1 MANRRFIDFPI
12 ASSVGDSDIVLIWQ
26 DGMNKQ
32 TTKGTLIQGAPTSLE
47 GLTDVDIAG
56 LINGQILQYN
66 STTGKWENV
75 DRTDINLSELGDVS
89 IVSPTNGQVL
99 VYNSSTSKWEN
110 SSGGYVPYTGAVTT
124 VDLGAQGLRAGY
136 IRFDTSVTSVPDEQ
150 GLMYWDASRS
160 TAALIM
166 NGVLQHIGQDTFFY
180 VKNSTGSSIAKGTS
194 VRFDGTDG
202 ASGHLKIAPFLAN
215 GTYPSNYFVGVT
227 AETIANGAFGQVM
240 HFGELDGIN
249 TSAYTAGALLYAST
263 TVAGGFQSTAPV
275 APNNIVLIAAA
286 INSKNNGTIL
296 VRPTYGSN
304 INTDEGVKITSGT
317 TGDLLQLQAGGLWE
331 NKTLAQV
338 IGSAYVPST
347 RTITI
352 NGTTQDLS
360 ANRTFNV
367 GTVTS
372 VGLSSATSGVTIGS
386 TPVIGSGTITIA
398 IATASGS
405 QNGLLSSTDWTTFNN
420 KQNAL
425 TNPVTGTGTTNYL
438 PKFTGTSTIG
448 NSQVFD
454 AATGV
459 GIGTTSVDSR
469 LTVNGQVR
477 VSDLTLQGFYQAR
490 TSDTAGA
497 GVFGGSSFVLRN
509 GATSEDLCFDVF
521 NRSTFVWY
529 TPVTIKNTGN
539 LLVGTTTDNG
549 ARLQVNGFSRF
560 DRGTLAFTLNPSYAG
575 GNVYSQLQSTGDLAL
590 ATGGDNNRVYI
601 NSSGNLG
608 LGVTPS
614 ASTWPTFEL
623 IGGNTI
629 TSFNSASVPAM
640 YLSSNAY
647 YDGGFKYK
655 ISSLSA
661 MTYAINANNGQFQWL
676 TAPSGTA
683 GNAITFTQA
692 MTLTSGGNLLVGTTT
707 DAGFKLNVNGNSKIF
722 GYLTL
727 DRTSIS
733 NVNGVDFLTAGAGN
747 WYIGSSA
754 VGGNTDLQFYNY
766 SANRVVMNISNTSG
780 NVGIGT
786 SSPANLLHL
795 TGAVATPS
803 LRLGSTS
810 LSFYWDIGR
819 ENLTTG
825 DFVFNNASGGASSER
840 MRITA
845 GGNVLI
851 GTTTDAGFRL
861 DVNGTGRF
869 SGNVAIQSGSNAQ
882 ALQLYNRALDNVYSG
897 IYFKTNDGV
906 TDQSVILNERIG
918 TNGANLLFYTK
929 ADGGGLTER
938 MRITSGG
945 YLKASNTGNYF
956 NSSQGYHELRSN
968 NASSAVAIIQHTGSD
983 AYGIYLNF
991 TTSPN
996 NTTNYFIQ
1004 GDDSVNTKFFIYSN
1018 GNMVNRNGSYGT
1030 ISDVKFKENII
1041 DAKPKLTDI
1050 LKLKVRNFN
1059 FKGDSTKQLGFIAQE
1074 FEEIFPAM
1082 VDTSLDRITKEK
1094 YKSIKT
1100 SVLVPML
1107 VKAIQELKQE
1117 IDTLK
1122 N

>member
-12 ASSVGDSDIVLIWQ
+12 AASVGDNDIVLIWQ

-66 STTGKWENV
+66 STLGKWENV

-110 SSGGYVPYTGAVTT
+110 SSGGFVPYTGAVTT

-136 IRFDTSVTSVPDEQ
+136 IRFDTSVVSVPDEQ
-150 GLMYWDASRS
+150 GLVYWDQSRS

-166 NGVLQHIGQDTFFY
+166 NGVLQHIGQDVFYY

-202 ASGHLKIAPFLAN
+202 ASGHVKIAPFLAN

-249 TSAYTAGALLYAST
+249 TSGYTAGALLYAST
-263 TVAGGFQSTAPV
+263 TTAGGFQTTAPV

-304 INTDEGVKITSGT
+304 INQDEGVKITTPT

-331 NKTLAQV
+331 NKTVAQV

-386 TPVIGSGTITIA
+386 TPVTGSGTITIA

-438 PKFTGTSTIG
+438 AKFTGASTIG
-448 NSQVFD
+448 NSNIQDSGSQV
-454 AATGV
+454 T
-459 GIGTTSVDSR
+459 IGTGLYINAGTNTNVGNGIHAYYESNFAQVQLNGSTGSLIDFSTSGTDFLGR
-469 LTVNGQVR
+469 IIYTN
-477 VSDLTLQGFYQAR
+477 
-490 TSDTAGA
+490 
-497 GVFGGSSFVLRN
+497 SSNSMQFHTN
-509 GATSEDLCFDVF
+509 SGAT
-521 NRSTFVWY
+521 
-529 TPVTIKNTGN
+529 
-539 LLVGTTTDNG
+539 
-549 ARLQVNGFSRF
+549 AAM
-560 DRGTLAFTLNPSYAG
+560 TL
-575 GNVYSQLQSTGDLAL
+575 
-590 ATGGDNNRVYI
+590 

-614 ASTWPTFEL
+614 AWGSLFNNSLVQVKTTSILGFDNNL
-623 IGGNTI
+623 YLGVNYYATNSSDNYIQNGFASRYVQRIG
-629 TSFNSASVPAM
+629 
-640 YLSSNAY
+640 
-647 YDGGFKYK
+647 
-655 ISSLSA
+655 
-661 MTYAINANNGQFQWL
+661 QHQWE
-676 TAPSGTA
+676 TAASGTA
-683 GNAITFTQA
+683 NNSLTFTQA

-707 DAGFKLNVNGNSKIF
+707 DAGFKL
-722 GYLTL
+722 
-727 DRTSIS
+727 
-733 NVNGVDFLTAGAGN
+733 
-747 WYIGSSA
+747 
-754 VGGNTDLQFYNY
+754 
-766 SANRVVMNISNTSG
+766 
-780 NVGIGT
+780 
-786 SSPANLLHL
+786 
-795 TGAVATPS
+795 
-803 LRLGSTS
+803 
-810 LSFYWDIGR
+810 
-819 ENLTTG
+819 
-825 DFVFNNASGGASSER
+825 
-840 MRITA
+840 
-845 GGNVLI
+845 
-851 GTTTDAGFRL
+851 

-869 SGNVAIQSGSNAQ
+869 TPVNTTAYVNSNTLTSGTSLYILNNAVTNNTASTIRLDAVGGDGSLAAASISSVWTASSSSDLTFGTRIGGSN
-882 ALQLYNRALDNVYSG
+882 V
-897 IYFKTNDGV
+897 
-906 TDQSVILNERIG
+906 
-918 TNGANLLFYTK
+918 
-929 ADGGGLTER
+929 TER

-945 YLKASNTGNYF
+945 DVLIGTSTSF
-956 NSSQGYHELRSN
+956 NHNGFGRFVNIRGGTNSVLYIGR
-968 NASSAVAIIQHTGSD
+968 SD
-983 AYGIYLNF
+983 AEANALQIGWTSSESYLYNITNTAF
-991 TTSPN
+991 LFGTNNTERMRITSGGNVLINTTTSGASKLRIVGLP
-996 NTTNYFIQ
+996 TSAAGLSS
-1004 GDDSVNTKFFIYSN
+1004 GDVWNDS
-1018 GNMVNRNGSYGT
+1018 G
-1030 ISDVKFKENII
+1030 
-1041 DAKPKLTDI
+1041 
-1050 LKLKVRNFN
+1050 
-1059 FKGDSTKQLGFIAQE
+1059 
-1074 FEEIFPAM
+1074 
-1082 VDTSLDRITKEK
+1082 
-1094 YKSIKT
+1094 
-1100 SVLVPML
+1100 
-1107 VKAIQELKQE
+1107 
-1117 IDTLK
+1117 TLK
-1122 N
+1122 IA

>member
-240 HFGELDGIN
+240 HFGELGGIN

-263 TVAGGFQSTAPV
+263 TVAGGFQTTAPV

-386 TPVIGSGTITIA
+386 TPVTGSGTITIA

-405 QNGLLSSTDWTTFNN
+405 QNGLLSSTDWTTFNS

-425 TNPVTGTGTTNYL
+425 TNPVTGTGTTNTI

-448 NSQVFD
+448 NSIISENGSVISIAGNLNIGSLGNLAINAGS
-454 AATGV
+454 AATPLLTQSTNYTEIYRRSGGV
-459 GIGTTSVDSR
+459 GIYLGGTGDAANYYDNTSHFFRSS
-469 LTVNGQVR
+469 G
-477 VSDLTLQGFYQAR
+477 
-490 TSDTAGA
+490 
-497 GVFGGSSFVLRN
+497 GGSVY
-509 GATSEDLCFDVF
+509 AT
-521 NRSTFVWY
+521 
-529 TPVTIKNTGN
+529 
-539 LLVGTTTDNG
+539 
-549 ARLQVNGFSRF
+549 
-560 DRGTLAFTLNPSYAG
+560 
-575 GNVYSQLQSTGDLAL
+575 
-590 ATGGDNNRVYI
+590 I
-601 NSSGNLG
+601 NSTGNLG

-614 ASTWPTFEL
+614 ASNKLEVLGTAASPTL
-623 IGGNTI
+623 IGTNSYARFFQSGGYANVTI
-629 TSFNSASVPAM
+629 GALASGSFAGWIQSSDGVGTSLP
-640 YLSSNAY
+640 L
-647 YDGGFKYK
+647 
-655 ISSLSA
+655 
-661 MTYAINANNGQFQWL
+661 AIQ
-676 TAPSGTA
+676 P
-683 GNAITFTQA
+683 
-692 MTLTSGGNLLVGTTT
+692 SGGNLLVGTTT
-707 DAGFKLNVNGNSKIF
+707 DAGFKLDVNGTGRFSSSVTATSSVTITRSGTSNSN
-722 GYLTL
+722 GLVWSTTGSADWYL
-727 DRTSIS
+727 
-733 NVNGVDFLTAGAGN
+733 
-747 WYIGSSA
+747 GSSPL
-754 VGGNTDLQFYNY
+754 GNATSDLSLYSYGTNSVVLNIVKSTGAATFSNDIFARSGTIDSRVFKIYEA
-766 SANRVVMNISNTSG
+766 SANRGGLYPYNLVAGSGTDYSIGIFSENEIFLSSGGSATKRVVLTSGG

-786 SSPANLLHL
+786 TAPTNL
-795 TGAVATPS
+795 TGYTTLSINNSTFGSIFEVMYNGTPYGRYFASTNTAVV
-803 LRLGSTS
+803 LTS
-810 LSFYWDIGR
+810 LTSIPLIFATND
-819 ENLTTG
+819 T
-825 DFVFNNASGGASSER
+825 ER
-840 MRITA
+840 MRITS

-851 GTTTDAGFRL
+851 GTTTDAGSKLRVNQGGVAWAQIIDHSNAAAQFYIDFRY
-861 DVNGTGRF
+861 NGTGTGSIIGYSTFTAYNTMSDYRLKEDLRKVNGLEKINAINVYNYKWKESETRMDGVLAHELAEVLPYAV
-869 SGNVAIQSGSNAQ
+869 SGQKDGIQMQGVDYSKIVPLLIQS
-882 ALQLYNRALDNVYSG
+882 
-897 IYFKTNDGV
+897 
-906 TDQSVILNERIG
+906 
-918 TNGANLLFYTK
+918 
-929 ADGGGLTER
+929 
-938 MRITSGG
+938 
-945 YLKASNTGNYF
+945 
-956 NSSQGYHELRSN
+956 
-968 NASSAVAIIQHTGSD
+968 
-983 AYGIYLNF
+983 
-991 TTSPN
+991 
-996 NTTNYFIQ
+996 
-1004 GDDSVNTKFFIYSN
+1004 
-1018 GNMVNRNGSYGT
+1018 
-1030 ISDVKFKENII
+1030 
-1041 DAKPKLTDI
+1041 
-1050 LKLKVRNFN
+1050 
-1059 FKGDSTKQLGFIAQE
+1059 
-1074 FEEIFPAM
+1074 
-1082 VDTSLDRITKEK
+1082 
-1094 YKSIKT
+1094 IK
-1100 SVLVPML
+1100 
-1107 VKAIQELKQE
+1107 ELKQE